1 MCRPSCCSKSTGD
14 GAGITAVAV
23 VTGAAI
29 VAVKTGPVVAR
40 ILHLIVEALTI
51 ITLTAATALACILL
65 GWLTVRIVRWRLAH
79 YHAHRPASV
88 RPVPAV
94 ARQHIKQAN
103 DGPGCL
109 ACGDTG
115 TVLRAISGSRYQ
127 ARPCPACEPAQQ
139 AG

>member
-14 GAGITAVAV
+14 GTGIAAVAV

-29 VAVKTGPVVAR
+29 VAVKTGPIVAR
-40 ILHLIVEALTI
+40 ILHLIVEVLAI

-65 GWLTVRIVRWRLAH
+65 GWLTVRIVRWRIH
-79 YHAHRPASV
+79 RHHAHRQIDPAAGSRRSPAAH
-88 RPVPAV
+88 RPG
-94 ARQHIKQAN
+94 RQR
-103 DGPGCL
+103 PGCL

-127 ARPCPACEPAQQ
+127 ARPCPACEPAQL

>member
-14 GAGITAVAV
+14 GTGIAAIAV
-23 VTGAAI
+23 VTGAAF
-29 VAVKTGPVVAR
+29 VAVKTGPIVAR
-40 ILHLIVEALTI
+40 ILHVIVEALTI

-65 GWLTVRIVRWRLAH
+65 GWLTVRIVRWRNRH
-79 YHAHRPASV
+79 HAHQRITL
-88 RPVPAV
+88 RPVPAA
-94 ARQHIKQAN
+94 ARQHTGPA
-103 DGPGCL
+103 GSEPGCL